1 MEAGKRAEVWAK
13 NKKITTGRYP
23 TVEEYLQMKYKLF
36 KALCKQ
42 HIISWRIYYEGIS
55 GDVENDQS
63 NTPITNYLFYLRN
76 HTCNSLHNREIE
88 KKRY

>member
-1 MEAGKRAEVWAK
+1 M
-13 NKKITTGRYP
+13 
-23 TVEEYLQMKYKLF
+23 
-36 KALCKQ
+36 
-42 HIISWRIYYEGIS
+42 SWRIYYGEIS
-55 GDVENDQS
+55 GDAENDQS